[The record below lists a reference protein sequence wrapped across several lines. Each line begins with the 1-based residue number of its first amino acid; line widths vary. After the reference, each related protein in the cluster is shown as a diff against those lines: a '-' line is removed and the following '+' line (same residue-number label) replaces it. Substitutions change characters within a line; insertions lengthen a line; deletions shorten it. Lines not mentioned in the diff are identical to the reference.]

1 MSSYIGK
8 IEASVL
14 ALSTVEMKKKIM
26 ILHVFFFFRSILD
39 KDDIRDKEIVI
50 ISVAGTYIVLF
61 NKKYGRFLIAS
72 SLDNKSTL

>member
-1 MSSYIGK
+1 
-8 IEASVL
+8 
-14 ALSTVEMKKKIM
+14 M
-26 ILHVFFFFRSILD
+26 ILPVFFFFRSILD

-50 ISVAGTYIVLF
+50 ISVAGMYIVLY